1 MRLKTSETGQKRE
14 GFDAAERS
22 DEVKRTPAKDCG
34 LAEGFH
40 LGSACRGLPWRR
52 QTRRPCLGA
61 ENGPLTRPAASS
73 GASAGNGA
81 AAVGAAAAAL
91 ASGEGEGAG
100 GTEWRLGARGAVP
113 TGLSW
118 SAERRVHDA
127 GVRPPRGR
135 RRVERGGR
143 PRAGEGRGGRAARLG
158 WAEREAGRPSS
169 ACLLF
174 FF

>member
-113 TGLSW
+113 TGVSR
-118 SAERRVHDA
+118 SAERRVHNAGWSEA
-127 GVRPPRGR
+127 GVRTW
-135 RRVERGGR
+135 ERGG
-143 PRAGEGRGGRAARLG
+143 
-158 WAEREAGRPSS
+158 EAGPRGLDGPKGRRVGPV
-169 ACLLF
+169 APAPF
-174 FF
+174 FLNFFSPIVF